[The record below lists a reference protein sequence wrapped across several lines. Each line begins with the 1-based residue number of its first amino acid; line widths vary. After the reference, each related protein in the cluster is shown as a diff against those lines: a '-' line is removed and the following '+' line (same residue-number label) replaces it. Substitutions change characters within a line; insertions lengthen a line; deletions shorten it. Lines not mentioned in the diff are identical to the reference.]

1 MVASVGTILIAPGDG
16 DMRVYLQQLARLEA
30 LGARV
35 ALPAHGDP
43 IDEPAALFRKYI
55 LHRGMREERI
65 VAAMKKGERSAAEI
79 LPDAYD
85 DTPPHVWPIAALS
98 LQAHLDKLVSEG
110 RAVRNENVYRLVT

>member
-1 MVASVGTILIAPGDG
+1 
-16 DMRVYLQQLARLEA
+16 MRVYLQQLARLES
-30 LGARV
+30 LGASV

-55 LHRGMREERI
+55 VHRGMREDRI
-65 VAAMKKGERSAAEI
+65 VLAMKGERSAAEI

-98 LQAHLDKLVSEG
+98 LQAHLDKLVAEG